1 MLHRPVPTRLCR
13 SVLPLLLVIWLTGC
27 TGGAVKNPRAPDP
40 QAELTQFIVH
50 LQAAESDKAAGMT
63 SNPGAAGQTVA
74 AVLHNLAP
82 QDLRVAAGAWS
93 RPADDTATVPV
104 TYSWQLPDAGIWT
117 YQATWTWHRTGDGR
131 SARWI
136 IDWAPTV
143 IHPELGAQQTLA
155 VRTTEADAGTMV
167 DRNNQ
172 QLVAP
177 VTVFAVQASPVRIT
191 DPAGTAQ
198 RLVRLLAAYDPTVT
212 AKAIV
217 DGLAKADRT
226 IGYTVINMRQAE
238 FIQVQQQLSAIPGL
252 TFPSQVRNL
261 GPTKDFARVLLGQ
274 VEPVARRLSGGKPG
288 WSIVSVDSTG
298 AEVKTLAN
306 KAATPGAKTILT
318 IDIRTQLAAEK
329 ALQAVPQAAAL
340 VAIQPS
346 TGEILAV
353 AQNAPANAQGAIAL
367 TGQFPPG
374 SSFKVVTATAAFD
387 RKLVTPTTVVACP
400 GEWTINNRPI
410 RNEGFELGD
419 VPVTMA
425 FAKSCNTT
433 FARLATQLP
442 NDALNRTA
450 KQYGIGLDFVIPG
463 ITTLTGQVPVAD
475 SQVQKAEDGFGQGV
489 VLVTPFSSA
498 LMAATAATGNMPVP
512 VLIRG
517 QKTTV
522 DQPVPPRGAAARA
535 GLRTLMRAVVSDGT
549 ARILQDV
556 GSGTNLVYAKTGTA
570 EFSDAK
576 GDIHAHA
583 WTVGFRGDLAFS
595 VLIVGGDTSK
605 RTNVVAEQFLA
616 AIPAT

>member
-1 MLHRPVPTRLCR
+1 
-13 SVLPLLLVIWLTGC
+13 
-27 TGGAVKNPRAPDP
+27 
-40 QAELTQFIVH
+40 
-50 LQAAESDKAAGMT
+50 
-63 SNPGAAGQTVA
+63 
-74 AVLHNLAP
+74 
-82 QDLRVAAGAWS
+82 
-93 RPADDTATVPV
+93 
-104 TYSWQLPDAGIWT
+104 
-117 YQATWTWHRTGDGR
+117 
-131 SARWI
+131 
-136 IDWAPTV
+136 
-143 IHPELGAQQTLA
+143 
-155 VRTTEADAGTMV
+155 
-167 DRNNQ
+167 
-172 QLVAP
+172 
-177 VTVFAVQASPVRIT
+177 
-191 DPAGTAQ
+191 
-198 RLVRLLAAYDPTVT
+198 
-212 AKAIV
+212 
-217 DGLAKADRT
+217 
-226 IGYTVINMRQAE
+226 VINMRQAE
-238 FIQVQQQLSAIPGL
+238 FVQVQRQLAVIPGL

-261 GPTKDFARVLLGQ
+261 GPTTDFARALLGQ
-274 VEPVARRLSGGKPG
+274 VEPVAQRMTKSQPG

-298 AEVKTLAN
+298 AEVKTLAD
-306 KAATPGAKTILT
+306 KAPTPGAKTILT

-329 ALQAVPQAAAL
+329 ALQGVPQAAAL

-346 TGEILAV
+346 TGDILAV
-353 AQNAPANAQGAIAL
+353 AQNAQANTQGPIAL
-367 TGQFPPG
+367 TGQYPPG

-387 RKLVTPTTVVACP
+387 QKLVTPTTVVACP

-419 VPVTMA
+419 VPVTLA

-463 ITTLTGQVPVAD
+463 ITTLTGKVPVAD

-522 DQPVPPRGAAARA
+522 DQPVPPRSAAATA
-535 GLRTLMRAVVSDGT
+535 GLRTLMRAVVSEGT
-549 ARILQDV
+549 ARNLQAV
-556 GSGTNLVYAKTGTA
+556 GTDTNPVYAKTGTA

-616 AIPAT
+616 AVPAK